1 MDLTWTAA
9 APTVDVERYQHRLST
24 DGGDTWRRDWTDIA
38 GSDATTTSHT
48 VGSLPDATTFTVEL
62 RIRAGT
68 VRSAAARATARTAN
82 LPTNFMGRP
91 GAPANLTLTLSDGCH
106 VTMDWSAPASN
117 GGTAITRYENRHRV
131 GNRPFHD
138 WQQDLGNP
146 FTTELRGF
154 FTCGVSYTY
163 QFRAVNATGNG
174 ARAEITFTPRRS
186 EPPFAPR
193 DLAAAGGFQRVAL
206 SWETPPATFNRIDY
220 YQVRY
225 RPGAHPY
232 TSWTRIPN
240 SNYQTTRHTV
250 TGLADETRY
259 TIQVRAVNSEGGG
272 ASAQRGAT
280 TQALPVDAPSGFG
293 VTAGIRK
300 VDLAWTAAASTV
312 AVEAYQY
319 RLSTDG
325 GHTWSRDWTDIAGS
339 DATTTRHTV
348 SRLANGTAYTV
359 ALRIRS
365 GTARSAA
372 ASQSATTP
380 DVPSAPGLRARP
392 GDRRSITL
400 TWTRRYDGGRSI
412 TKYQF
417 RRTRVSPG
425 FTAWATIPGSGAN
438 TTSYTHSDGLSDE
451 GRKYTFEVRAVNAV
465 GHGRAARVDGRTA
478 VSGDPRQPTIRVW
491 SALAREGRNAAVEFT
506 VELHP
511 AASSTVTVDYRT
523 EDRSATAPADYQAT
537 SGTLTFARGEK
548 EKTVSVPIV
557 DDTVEDSGE
566 SFALLLSNVS
576 GARLG
581 VERTFGLI
589 YNTEDVIAGFTLVD
603 AASGTDIGSL
613 TDGTE
618 VTLDDPATGQCGV
631 RVETVPEAAIG
642 SLRLALSGAK
652 TVARTDNAA
661 PYTLYADGGEG
672 LPPGA
677 YTLQATAYPDPDGGG
692 TALQTRSV
700 SFTVA
705 AATADEDDGAAL
717 SASFP
722 ASAYASSSHSGA
734 DDRPQVVVA
743 FSEAV
748 AAFAA
753 NTPSVQVTGG
763 TISSVQAHTE
773 DGLAHAWL
781 FFLTPDGDGDVT
793 FALVADTACT
803 AGGLCTAGGTVL
815 TEVPATLTIPGPE
828 AAADDDADD
837 DAEDDDDTDNADDTA
852 PASLTAAFGEV
863 PAEHD
868 GQSAFN
874 VRVEFSEDVGISYK
888 ALRDESFSVTD
899 GDVTGARRVDGRH
912 DLWEITVEPD
922 SREAV
927 TISLPGGSACG
938 AAGAVCTRGDDPR
951 PLSNSPSARV
961 AGPPGPE
968 AAADDDAAADTDD
981 ADDTAP
987 DPPSGLSVADAEATE
1002 EEDAALD
1009 FVVTLD
1015 PAATAA
1021 VTVDYATADGTATAG
1036 SDYTATSG
1044 TLTFQPGETSKTVS
1058 VPITDD
1064 AVEDGG
1070 EILTLT
1076 LSGASGADLD
1086 DAEATGTI
1094 QNTETSLTASF
1105 EDVPSEHDGSTVFT
1119 FRLRFSEDP
1128 AVSYEVLR
1136 DRAFSVSGGTVKKAR
1151 RVDGRNDLR
1160 EIHVQPETTGEIRI
1174 DLPATTDCD
1183 AVDAICTEDGRP
1195 LSHSLSETIASPV
1208 GISVADARVDENGG
1222 APLAFA
1228 VTLSRAAAGQVTV
1241 DYQTVN
1247 GTASAGTDYTAASGT
1262 LTFAAG
1268 DTEETVEVAVL
1279 DDSHDEGE
1287 ETMTLRL
1294 SNPSEGRLADA
1305 EATGTIENT
1314 DPLPRALLARFGRAT
1329 ALHVMEQVEVRLEA
1343 SRASGLRG
1351 RFAGR
1356 ELRRGME
1363 RDMGR
1368 NFLSRLQSTAGAGA
1382 RDTMG
1387 VQSDLSGSEL
1397 LRTGLGGG
1405 DVLMGSGFVLNRE
1418 TGGGAS
1424 VSLWSRGMESRFS
1437 GRDGELSLDGGV
1449 RTTMFGADYA
1459 KGPLMA
1465 GLMLSHRRGLGGY
1478 QGADI
1483 GQVASSVT
1491 GLHPW
1496 VGYKLTERVT
1506 LWGVTGYG
1514 RGSLSLTPGEAVSLP
1529 TSLAAPVALK
1539 GGLSMSMLAGGVRG
1553 DLVDSG
1559 AGGFGLAFKAD
1570 ALWVGTG
1577 SEAVDGPA
1585 GRLAG
1590 TEAVVTR
1597 VRTALEASRGYVF
1610 GHGIALRPSFEVGL
1624 RRDGGD
1630 AETGVGAD
1638 VAASLIASDPL
1649 TGLSVDVRVRTLLVH
1664 QDEGFRERGVS
1675 VSFSYDPTP
1684 QTPLGLTARVAPS
1697 WGGQAMSGADALWG
1711 RDTMEGLGAA
1721 GPGSGDRID
1730 AELGYALPVGSRLV
1744 GTPRF
1749 GVTTSEYGRGYRLG
1763 YSLAVVQGGAMSFQ
1777 FGLDAQRRESLGRG
1791 DADHSL
1797 VGRLTVGW

>member
-1 MDLTWTAA
+1 METGKTQLRGRGRGERTADGTSGSIRELKSTATRGAGWKQRLVTTIATITALAGVAGPAA
-9 APTVDVERYQHRLST
+9 AQVLVTNLGETSLGTTTEFRLSVNDFAQPFT
-24 DGGDTWRRDWTDIA
+24 TGPNATGYRLEAVSLEYTTGRVRKYDLVYVSVYGDHPTEFYRPSDTNQVAHLTTHLLEQEGPVAGVNKYRVRSRRFGGTPVTSVHLEPNTQYWVEIFAGEDATTAQLAVTASGDESGATGWTIGSYVLTKPEGTSDTNYSVLTETLKLKVEGYANPEVLLSI
-38 GSDATTTSHT
+38 SDAT
-48 VGSLPDATTFTVEL
+48 ATEGVDE
-62 RIRAGT
+62 
-68 VRSAAARATARTAN
+68 
-82 LPTNFMGRP
+82 
-91 GAPANLTLTLSDGCH
+91 
-106 VTMDWSAPASN
+106 TMDF
-117 GGTAITRYENRHRV
+117 V
-131 GNRPFHD
+131 
-138 WQQDLGNP
+138 
-146 FTTELRGF
+146 
-154 FTCGVSYTY
+154 VSLS
-163 QFRAVNATGNG
+163 
-174 ARAEITFTPRRS
+174 RS
-186 EPPFAPR
+186 
-193 DLAAAGGFQRVAL
+193 
-206 SWETPPATFNRIDY
+206 
-220 YQVRY
+220 
-225 RPGAHPY
+225 
-232 TSWTRIPN
+232 
-240 SNYQTTRHTV
+240 
-250 TGLADETRY
+250 
-259 TIQVRAVNSEGGG
+259 
-272 ASAQRGAT
+272 
-280 TQALPVDAPSGFG
+280 
-293 VTAGIRK
+293 
-300 VDLAWTAAASTV
+300 
-312 AVEAYQY
+312 
-319 RLSTDG
+319 
-325 GHTWSRDWTDIAGS
+325 WSR
-339 DATTTRHTV
+339 
-348 SRLANGTAYTV
+348 
-359 ALRIRS
+359 
-365 GTARSAA
+365 
-372 ASQSATTP
+372 
-380 DVPSAPGLRARP
+380 
-392 GDRRSITL
+392 
-400 TWTRRYDGGRSI
+400 
-412 TKYQF
+412 
-417 RRTRVSPG
+417 
-425 FTAWATIPGSGAN
+425 TI
-438 TTSYTHSDGLSDE
+438 
-451 GRKYTFEVRAVNAV
+451 
-465 GHGRAARVDGRTA
+465 
-478 VSGDPRQPTIRVW
+478 
-491 SALAREGRNAAVEFT
+491 
-506 VELHP
+506 
-511 AASSTVTVDYRT
+511 TVDYIT
-523 EDRSATAPADYQAT
+523 LSTTASATPGVDYEDIN
-537 SGTLTFARGEK
+537 GTLTFRPGETSK
-548 EKTVSVPIV
+548 IISVPIIN
-557 DDTVEDSGE
+557 DTVEDSGE
-566 SFALLLSNVS
+566 TFNVLLYDAK
-576 GARLG
+576 GADLDADLG
-581 VERTFGLI
+581 TGLGTI
-589 YNTEDVIAGFTLVD
+589 LNTEILT
-603 AASGTDIGSL
+603 GSF
-613 TDGTE
+613 E
-618 VTLDDPATGQCGV
+618 
-631 RVETVPEAAIG
+631 
-642 SLRLALSGAK
+642 
-652 TVARTDNAA
+652 N
-661 PYTLYADGGEG
+661 
-672 LPPGA
+672 
-677 YTLQATAYPDPDGGG
+677 
-692 TALQTRSV
+692 
-700 SFTVA
+700 
-705 AATADEDDGAAL
+705 
-717 SASFP
+717 
-722 ASAYASSSHSGA
+722 
-734 DDRPQVVVA
+734 
-743 FSEAV
+743 
-748 AAFAA
+748 
-753 NTPSVQVTGG
+753 
-763 TISSVQAHTE
+763 
-773 DGLAHAWL
+773 
-781 FFLTPDGDGDVT
+781 
-793 FALVADTACT
+793 
-803 AGGLCTAGGTVL
+803 
-815 TEVPATLTIPGPE
+815 
-828 AAADDDADD
+828 
-837 DAEDDDDTDNADDTA
+837 
-852 PASLTAAFGEV
+852 V

-868 GQSAFN
+868 GSTPFTFDAVFN
-874 VRVEFSEDVGISYK
+874 SDIGISY
-888 ALRDESFSVTD
+888 ATLRDHSFTVTN
-899 GDVTGARRVDGRH
+899 GKVTGARRSNGRN
-912 DLWEITVEPD
+912 DSWEITVTPWGND
-922 SREAV
+922 AV
-927 TISLPGGSACG
+927 TVTLPGNRDCG
-938 AAGAVCTRGDDPR
+938 TTAAICTKEDHPVQ
-951 PLSNSPSARV
+951 LSNSPSATV
-961 AGPPGPE
+961 AGLPGPE
-968 AAADDDAAADTDD
+968 AAADDDAADDTDD

-987 DPPSGLSVADAEATE
+987 AP
-1002 EEDAALD
+1002 
-1009 FVVTLD
+1009 
-1015 PAATAA
+1015 
-1021 VTVDYATADGTATAG
+1021 
-1036 SDYTATSG
+1036 
-1044 TLTFQPGETSKTVS
+1044 
-1058 VPITDD
+1058 
-1064 AVEDGG
+1064 
-1070 EILTLT
+1070 
-1076 LSGASGADLD
+1076 
-1086 DAEATGTI
+1086 
-1094 QNTETSLTASF
+1094 LTASF

-1136 DRAFSVSGGTVKKAR
+1136 DRAFTVSGGTVKKAR

-1247 GTASAGTDYTAASGT
+1247 GTASAGTDYTATNGT
-1262 LTFAAG
+1262 LTFEAG
-1268 DTEETVEVAVL
+1268 ESSQTVEVSVL

-1329 ALHVMEQVEVRLEA
+1329 ALHVMEQVEERLEA
-1343 SRASGLRG
+1343 SRASGFRG

-1368 NFLSRLQSTAGAGA
+1368 NFLSRLQSTAVQGA

-1496 VGYKLTERVT
+1496 VGYQLTERVT

-1529 TSLAAPVALK
+1529 TSLAAPVALE

-1638 VAASLIASDPL
+1638 IAASLIASDPL

-1684 QTPLGLTARVAPS
+1684 QTPLGFTARVAPS